1 MGSGAAERQPAPPR
15 TIATRELMPV
25 LCAEEDAAL
34 GDVAGGEEG
43 DENSGEE

>member
-1 MGSGAAERQPAPPR
+1 MIGQWSCRAPTSAASHH
-15 TIATRELMPV
+15 RELMPV